1 MCHDSPGDVSLI
13 MKLLSNII
21 ARKVLSEK
29 LYRSKNYMNIQILSL
44 KKCLPQ
50 SMSISDHHFPVPS
63 KCKGMFSLAY
73 ILYFDL

>member
-29 LYRSKNYMNIQILSL
+29 LYKYKYKILSL

-73 ILYFDL
+73 NLYFDL